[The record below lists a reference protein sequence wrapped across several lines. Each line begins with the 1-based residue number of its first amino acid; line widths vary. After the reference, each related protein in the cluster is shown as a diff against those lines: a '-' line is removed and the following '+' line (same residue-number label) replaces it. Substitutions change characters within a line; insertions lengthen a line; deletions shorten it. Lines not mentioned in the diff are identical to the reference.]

1 MDELK
6 RRSSRSAIREI
17 SSDGAASLLLRPP
30 CSAEM
35 GMYCWR
41 DGAYA
46 RIQGLTNATIHDE
59 LLASDMIKPLK

>member
-1 MDELK
+1 MDELTNK
-6 RRSSRSAIREI
+6 SSHSAIREI
-17 SSDGAASLLLRPP
+17 SSDDASSLLLRPP

-41 DGAYA
+41 NGAYP
-46 RIQGLTNATIHDE
+46 RIQVLVHATIHNE